1 VAAVTHPEKET
12 DVVRVRKLGSVLLG
26 GALVVGLAACGSDNS
41 GSSSATSAAGAATT
55 QAGGAAFKPIK
66 AGTLT
71 VVTSLPGPGFW
82 NGSESDPSK
91 LTSGYE
97 YDIAHAMQQKLGLA
111 NIEVRNENFDAI
123 VAGQAGEF
131 DIALSQVTITDERK
145 KVVDF
150 TESYFDAD
158 QGVLVNAGTKVP
170 DLAAAKKLVWGVQT
184 GTTGADF
191 VSDTLKPDKA
201 AQPFVQLAD
210 GFTALQAKQ
219 VDAFMM
225 DVPIVLS
232 QAADSSGK
240 LEVAAQ
246 FKTGE
251 QYGAILPKGST
262 NKAAF
267 DGILKGLKDDGS
279 LAKFAAANLGGDPS
293 KVPVISAG

>member
-1 VAAVTHPEKET
+1 MRA
-12 DVVRVRKLGSVLLG
+12 RKFGAILAG
-26 GALVVGLAACGSDNS
+26 GALVAALAACGSDNS
-41 GSSSATSAAGAATT
+41 GSSSATTAGGSGTTAAGAAS
-55 QAGGAAFKPIK
+55 FKPIK

-123 VAGQAGEF
+123 VAGQAGQF

-150 TESYFDAD
+150 TEPYFDSD
-158 QGVLVNAGTKVP
+158 QGVLVKTGTKVP

-184 GTTGADF
+184 GTTGADY
-191 VSDTLKPDKA
+191 VNDTVKPDKP

-210 GFTALQAKQ
+210 GFTALQAGQ

-232 QAADSSGK
+232 EASTSGGK
-240 LEVAAQ
+240 LDVAAQ

-251 QYGAILPKGST
+251 QYGGILPKGST
-262 NKAAF
+262 NMAAF
-267 DGILKGLKDDGS
+267 DAIIKGLKDDGS
-279 LAKFAAANLGGDPS
+279 LTKFAAANLGGDPS

>member
-1 VAAVTHPEKET
+1 VRARNFAAI
-12 DVVRVRKLGSVLLG
+12 LLG
-26 GALVVGLAACGSDNS
+26 GALVAGLAACGSDNS
-41 GSSSATSAAGAATT
+41 GSSSATSATTAAGAATS
-55 QAGGAAFKPIK
+55 AGGATPAFKPIK

-123 VAGQAGEF
+123 VAGQAGQF

-150 TESYFDAD
+150 TEPYFDSD
-158 QGVLVNAGTKVP
+158 QGVLVKTGTKVP

-184 GTTGADF
+184 GTTGADY
-191 VSDTLKPDKA
+191 VNDTVKPDKT

-210 GFTALQAKQ
+210 GFTALQAGQ

-232 QAADSSGK
+232 EAGTSGGK

-251 QYGAILPKGST
+251 QYGGILPKGST

-267 DGILKGLKDDGS
+267 DALLKGLKDDGS
-279 LAKFAAANLGGDPS
+279 LEKFAAANLGGDPS

>member
-1 VAAVTHPEKET
+1 VRARKFAAIA
-12 DVVRVRKLGSVLLG
+12 LG
-26 GALVVGLAACGSDNS
+26 GALVAGLAACGSDNS
-41 GSSSATSAAGAATT
+41 GSSSATSATTAAGAATS
-55 QAGGAAFKPIK
+55 AGGATPAFKPIK

-150 TESYFDAD
+150 TEPYFDSD
-158 QGVLVNAGTKVP
+158 QGVLVKTGTKVP

-184 GTTGADF
+184 GTTGADY
-191 VSDTLKPDKA
+191 VNDTVKPDKA

-210 GFTALQAKQ
+210 GFTALQAGQ

-232 QAADSSGK
+232 QAGSSGGK

-251 QYGAILPKGST
+251 QYGGILPKGST

-267 DGILKGLKDDGS
+267 DAVLKGLKDDGS
-279 LAKFAAANLGGDPS
+279 LEKFAAANLGGDPS

>member
-1 VAAVTHPEKET
+1 M
-12 DVVRVRKLGSVLLG
+12 RFRKLSSAFL
-26 GALVVGLAACGSDNS
+26 AATLVVGLVACGSDNK
-41 GSSSATSAAGAATT
+41 SSSSGGTTTAGGAATSAAGS
-55 QAGGAAFKPIK
+55 FKPIK

-97 YDIAHAMQQKLGLA
+97 YDIAHALQQKLGLA

-123 VAGQAGEF
+123 VAGQAGDF

-150 TESYFDAD
+150 TAPYFDSD
-158 QGVLVNAGTKVP
+158 QGVLVKTGTKVA
-170 DLAAAKKLVWGVQT
+170 DLAAAKKLVWGIQT
-184 GTTGADF
+184 ATTGADF
-191 VSDTLKPDKA
+191 VTDTIKPDQP
-201 AQPFVQLAD
+201 AQPFQQLAD
-210 GFTALQAKQ
+210 GFTALQAGQ

-232 QAADSSGK
+232 EAASSDGK

-267 DGILKGLKDDGS
+267 DALIAQLKSDGS
-279 LAKFAAANLGGDPS
+279 MAQFATKNLGGDPS
-293 KVPVISAG
+293 KVPVIAAG

>member
-1 VAAVTHPEKET
+1 VRARKFAAI
-12 DVVRVRKLGSVLLG
+12 LLG
-26 GALVVGLAACGSDNS
+26 GALIAGLAACGSDNS
-41 GSSSATSAAGAATT
+41 GSSSATSATTAAGAATSG
-55 QAGGAAFKPIK
+55 GGATPAFKPIK

-71 VVTSLPGPGFW
+71 VVTNLPGPGFW
-82 NGSESDPSK
+82 NGSSDDPSK

-150 TESYFDAD
+150 SEPYFDSD
-158 QGVLVNAGTKVP
+158 QGVLVNSGTKVP

-184 GTTGADF
+184 GTTGADY
-191 VSDTLKPDKA
+191 VNDTLKPDKA

-210 GFTALQAKQ
+210 AFTALQARQ
-219 VDAFMM
+219 VDAVMM

-232 QAADSSGK
+232 QAASSGGK
-240 LEVAAQ
+240 LEVPAQ

-251 QYGAILPKGST
+251 HYGAILPKGST
-262 NKAAF
+262 NKAAI
-267 DGILKGLKDDGS
+267 DAILTQLKDDGS

-293 KVPVISAG
+293 KVPVISVG

>member
-1 VAAVTHPEKET
+1 VGARKFAAI
-12 DVVRVRKLGSVLLG
+12 LLG

-41 GSSSATSAAGAATT
+41 GSSSATTAAGAATS
-55 QAGGAAFKPIK
+55 AGGGAAPAFKPIK

-123 VAGQAGEF
+123 VAGQAGQF

-150 TESYFDAD
+150 TEPYFDSD
-158 QGVLVNAGTKVP
+158 QGVLVKTGTKVA
-170 DLAAAKKLVWGVQT
+170 DMAAAKKLVWGVQT

-191 VSDTLKPDKA
+191 VTDTVKPDKA

-210 GFTALQAKQ
+210 GFTALQAGQ

-232 QAADSSGK
+232 EASTSGGK

-251 QYGAILPKGST
+251 QYGGILPKGST

-267 DGILKGLKDDGS
+267 DALLKGLKDDGS

>member
-1 VAAVTHPEKET
+1 
-12 DVVRVRKLGSVLLG
+12 VRFRKLSSAFL
-26 GALVVGLAACGSDNS
+26 AATLVVGLVACGSDNK
-41 GSSSATSAAGAATT
+41 SSSSGGTTTAAGAATSAAGS
-55 QAGGAAFKPIK
+55 FKPIK

-97 YDIAHAMQQKLGLA
+97 YDIAHALQQKLGLA

-123 VAGQAGEF
+123 VAGQAGDF

-150 TESYFDAD
+150 TEPYFDSD
-158 QGVLVNAGTKVP
+158 QGVLVKAGTKVA

-184 GTTGADF
+184 STTGADF
-191 VSDTLKPDKA
+191 VTDTIKPDQA
-201 AQPFVQLAD
+201 PQPFQQLAD
-210 GFTALQAKQ
+210 GFTALQAGQ

-232 QAADSSGK
+232 EAAGSDGK

-262 NKAAF
+262 NKAVF
-267 DGILKGLKDDGS
+267 DALIAQLKSDGS
-279 LAKFAAANLGGDPS
+279 LAKFATTNLGGDPS
-293 KVPVISAG
+293 KVPVIAAG

>member
-1 VAAVTHPEKET
+1 
-12 DVVRVRKLGSVLLG
+12 
-26 GALVVGLAACGSDNS
+26 
-41 GSSSATSAAGAATT
+41 
-55 QAGGAAFKPIK
+55 
-66 AGTLT
+66 

-123 VAGQAGEF
+123 VAGQAGQF

-150 TESYFDAD
+150 TEPYFDSD
-158 QGVLVNAGTKVP
+158 QGVLVKTGTKVA

-191 VSDTLKPDKA
+191 VNDTVKPDKA

-210 GFTALQAKQ
+210 GFTALQAGQ

-232 QAADSSGK
+232 EASTSSGK

-251 QYGAILPKGST
+251 QYGGILPKGST

-267 DGILKGLKDDGS
+267 DALLKGLKDDGS
-279 LAKFAAANLGGDPS
+279 LEKFAAANLGGDPS